1 MKLQIE
7 GYEIEIK
14 ARYNAQERNSKKAA
28 LSFINTLS
36 LLYSDSAK
44 YYEIKNESVYQ
55 KYAEIQFERSREL
68 YKICEQNGL
77 YKDL

>member
-14 ARYNAQERNSKKAA
+14 ARYNAQERNSKTAA

-36 LLYSDSAK
+36 ILYSDSAK
-44 YYEIKNESVYQ
+44 LHEMKNDRVFKKFS
-55 KYAEIQFERSREL
+55 EIQRERSHEL